1 VEVELA
7 TRSERLAA
15 GLVDGLVFA
24 GIGVVGFASLALAVF
39 AFMLVAAINLWL
51 LARHG
56 ASIGKRCVGIRM
68 ARSDGSEAGL
78 ARLVFLR
85 GLARCIVTSIPYLNL
100 LIVIDVLFIFGK
112 RRRCL
117 HDYLADTIVVKA

>member
-1 VEVELA
+1 MPELA
-7 TRSERLAA
+7 TRWQRVAA
-15 GLVDGLVFA
+15 GLID
-24 GIGVVGFASLALAVF
+24 GVVFVPVAMLSLASIALAAVAF
-39 AFMLVAAINLWL
+39 ALVAAINLWL
-51 LARHG
+51 LARYR
-56 ASIGKRCVGIRM
+56 ASIGKRVLGIRM

-100 LIVIDVLFIFGK
+100 LIVIDLAFIFGK

-117 HDYLADTIVVKA
+117 HDYIADTIVVKA

>member
-1 VEVELA
+1 MPELA
-7 TRSERLAA
+7 TRGQRVAA
-15 GLVDGLVFA
+15 GLID
-24 GIGVVGFASLALAVF
+24 GVVFVSVAMLSLASSALAIV
-39 AFMLVAAINLWL
+39 AFGLVAAINLWL
-51 LARHG
+51 LARHR
-56 ASIGKRCVGIRM
+56 ASIGKRVLGIRM
-68 ARSDGSEAGL
+68 ARSDGAEAGL

-117 HDYLADTIVVKA
+117 HDYIADTIVVKA

>member
-1 VEVELA
+1 MPVLA
-7 TRSERLAA
+7 TRGQRLAA
-15 GLVDGLVFA
+15 GFVDGLVFA
-24 GIGVVGFASLALAVF
+24 GIGVLVFASSALAIV
-39 AFMLVAAINLWL
+39 AFVLVAAINLWL
-51 LARHG
+51 LARHR
-56 ASIGKRCVGIRM
+56 ASIGKRVLGIRM

-100 LIVIDVLFIFGK
+100 LIVVDLLFIFGK

-117 HDYLADTIVVKA
+117 HDYIADTIVVKA